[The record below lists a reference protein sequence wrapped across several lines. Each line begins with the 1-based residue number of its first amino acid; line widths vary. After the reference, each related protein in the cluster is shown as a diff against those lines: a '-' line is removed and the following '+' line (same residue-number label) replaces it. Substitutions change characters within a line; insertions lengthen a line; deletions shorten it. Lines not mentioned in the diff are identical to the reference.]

1 MKIWNMRNK
10 KWTPNIID
18 QFWDLPLFGIVTVI
32 CKTYFLGGKLLMKAL
47 EFGGELDS
55 EEERDFHIAVE
66 QMLSV
71 NSFLWSN
78 QS

>member
-1 MKIWNMRNK
+1 
-10 KWTPNIID
+10 
-18 QFWDLPLFGIVTVI
+18 
-32 CKTYFLGGKLLMKAL
+32 MKAL